1 MDRPVAGRAGMG
13 RDKLAA
19 GSNGRR
25 QGANRTRKNM
35 SCTVSSFDRDQR
47 RGTWRTLM
55 FACLV
60 LVPYAIGRAAPPEV
74 PAPPP
79 TDVMAVDREFAQF
92 TLEAGIRAAYDRY
105 LAADAI
111 VFRPLPV
118 AAKQWLDTHEPAT
131 GRLEWSP
138 AAALTACDASLAVT
152 LGTWSYTA
160 HDSRT
165 PDTGYYLTAWRR
177 GEEGDWRI
185 VLDQSLSLAGLPALP
200 AANATC
206 AGQPAVADELRS
218 ADRKINS
225 GLRNLRANDQPAT
238 AVRAETMGAVTGSS
252 HADLA
257 LTHGELI
264 DRKAARGAQPQ
275 VRAVYVRLWQRQGR
289 TWRLLQDFTSAV
301 TP

>member
-1 MDRPVAGRAGMG
+1 
-13 RDKLAA
+13 
-19 GSNGRR
+19 
-25 QGANRTRKNM
+25 M
-35 SCTVSSFDRDQR
+35 SCTVSSFDRDQWH
-47 RGTWRTLM
+47 GVWRTLV

-60 LVPYAIGRAAPPEV
+60 LVPYAIGRAAPTEV
-74 PAPPP
+74 PAPSSA
-79 TDVMAVDREFAQF
+79 DVMAADREFAQF
-92 TLEAGIRAAYDRY
+92 ALDAGIRAAYDRY

-118 AAKQWLDTHEPAT
+118 TAKQWLDTHEPAT

-152 LGTWSYTA
+152 LGTWTYTA
-160 HDSRT
+160 RDSRT
-165 PDTGYYLTAWRR
+165 SDTGYYLTAWRR
-177 GEEGDWRI
+177 DEGGDWRI

-200 AANATC
+200 AASATC
-206 AGQPAVADELRS
+206 AEAAALADELRS

-225 GLRNLRANDQPAT
+225 GLRSLRANDQPAI
-238 AVRAETMGAVTGSS
+238 AVRAETMGTVTGSA

-257 LTHGELI
+257 LTHGEVI

-275 VRAVYVRLWQRQGR
+275 VRAVYVRLWQRQER

-301 TP
+301 SP